1 MRIVLAGRSL
11 WVVLDAEQSQ
21 VAVAH
26 AFQCRVVQIHVRELD
41 FALRQLIR
49 IGGKVVVV
57 GRYLDFARLQLLH
70 GMISAM
76 VAEFQL
82 IGLSPQSNSYE
93 LMPQANSEYRM
104 PSSAS
109 KKKVHR
115 IRAWLGVART
125 IGQEHSIRF

>member
-1 MRIVLAGRSL
+1 MRVVRAGRGL
-11 WVVLDAEQSQ
+11 WVVLDAEQWQ
-21 VAVAH
+21 VAMAH

-41 FALRQLIR
+41 FALRQC
-49 IGGKVVVV
+49 IGIDGKVVVV

-82 IGLSPQSNSYE
+82 IGLSTQSNSYE
-93 LMPQANSEYRM
+93 LMPQANSEYRL
-104 PSSAS
+104 PSHETFYV
-109 KKKVHR
+109 VHR